1 MHNRESEHA
10 WMRFYQLL
18 RQGVDPH
25 PSLTNEVKSLRGPL
39 GQSILHW
46 LCLEADVAIIERAL
60 KAGVELDAQDE
71 LGNTPLMEAATAG
84 RTDVIPVLIAA
95 GASRTIT
102 NFDGEDLADYLDLY
116 GLDLTDLLP

>member
-1 MHNRESEHA
+1 M
-10 WMRFYQLL
+10 
-18 RQGVDPH
+18 
-25 PSLTNEVKSLRGPL
+25 
-39 GQSILHW
+39 
-46 LCLEADVAIIERAL
+46 
-60 KAGVELDAQDE
+60 ELDAQDE

-102 NFDGEDLADYLDLY
+102 NFDAEDLADYLDLY